1 MKCVIKHIANN
12 VYLKRHERL
21 NLNHYTP
28 YLDEATVYDMKGA
41 LKMKKRLKH
50 PENFEIKRVSE
61 IEKGNEKN

>member
-12 VYLKRHERL
+12 VYLKRYERL
-21 NLNHYTP
+21 NLNHYTA
-28 YLDEATVYDMKGA
+28 DIKEATVYDMKGA
-41 LKMKKRLKH
+41 LKMKKKLKH

>member
-21 NLNHYTP
+21 NLNHYTA
-28 YLDEATVYDMKGA
+28 DIKEATVYDMKGA
-41 LKMKKRLKH
+41 LKMKKKLKH

-61 IEKGNEKN
+61 IKKEMKKN